1 MKISRPWSIGSAS
14 LALLLVTACN
24 PSEVS
29 STNVSASSPTARVEP
44 QVSQPIHEEIDA
56 LAEASLVPDG
66 PGVAVLVI
74 QDNQILHAEGYGLSD
89 LDTQTPITPETV
101 FDLASVSKQMTAIAV
116 LKLMEQGQLDLE
128 APVSQYLPEFSDLN
142 PNNPVTIRD
151 LLYHTSGLNDYTGEA
166 WDGSDSEF
174 ANLDLEAHL
183 TWLNDQGALD
193 EPGIAYEYSNSG
205 YALLALIVQRVSG
218 QPFTAFMAT
227 EIFQPLGMAS
237 TQVYRQLGQTIPNQA
252 MGYIVYDD
260 ENIEPSSFPS
270 VIAGDGNV
278 FSSIIDLAQYDI
290 ALRQNQIL
298 SEQTLALAFTPG
310 QFADGSVIDDGG
322 EGYGMG
328 WAIAED
334 YVHHGGSWLGTST
347 YYRHY
352 LDPAVSI
359 IVLSN
364 DAAYDPV
371 ALSEAI
377 ADLFAL

>member
-24 PSEVS
+24 LSEVS

-44 QVSQPIHEEIDA
+44 QDSQQISEEIDA

-128 APVSQYLPEFSDLN
+128 APVSEYLPEFSDLN
-142 PNNPVTIRD
+142 PNNPVTIHD
-151 LLYHTSGLNDYTGEA
+151 LLYHTSGLSDYTSEA
-166 WDGSDSEF
+166 WDGSNAEF

-193 EPGIAYEYSNSG
+193 EPGIAYEYNNSG

-252 MGYIVYDD
+252 TGYIVYDD

-310 QFADGSVIDDGG
+310 QFADGSVID

-328 WAIAED
+328 WAIAD
-334 YVHHGGSWLGTST
+334 GYVHHGGSWLGTST

-364 DAAYDPV
+364 DAAYNPV
-371 ALSEAI
+371 TLSEAI